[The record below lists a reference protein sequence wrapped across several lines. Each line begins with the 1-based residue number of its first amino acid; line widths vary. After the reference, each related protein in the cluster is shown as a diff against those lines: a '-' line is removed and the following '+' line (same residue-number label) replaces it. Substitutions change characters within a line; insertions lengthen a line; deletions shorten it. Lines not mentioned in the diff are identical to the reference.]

1 MVLEELL
8 TKKKAQRGPLIIIF
22 LLFPISSISIWLVY
36 HVFPSALSIL
46 PLAFI
51 TIAFAPLLHWLFI
64 TEALGEINAPGF
76 APSFI
81 TRHYP
86 LMLFYIFLFL
96 GIVASYALWFS
107 VLPANEAACD
117 FLDSDGKC
125 FFPTREK
132 VFEEQA
138 QVFTAITGRS
148 ITGAAIGFNECKNVA
163 TRSIPACFELIFFN
177 NFWVL
182 NLSIILSFLYG
193 AGAVFIV
200 SWNASVIGTFVG
212 TEILEKSPQAG
223 FERFIGYFPHG
234 SFEVLG
240 YFFGAIAGGILSAG
254 IVLARKKRHALEIII
269 KDAASLLAIAYVFLV
284 IGAIIEAAA
293 IIEPALA
300 SQIIA
305 VEILIMVAVAVML
318 LAKKKAGN
326 PQEFT
331 AK

>member
-8 TKKKAQRGPLIIIF
+8 SKKRAQHGPFIIIF

-86 LMLFYIFLFL
+86 LILFYVFLFL

-107 VLPANEAACD
+107 VLPANEAACT
-117 FLDSDGKC
+117 FFDSGGKC

-132 VFEEQA
+132 VFDEQS
-138 QVFTAITGRS
+138 QVFTAITGKS
-148 ITGAAIGFNECKNVA
+148 ITGRTVGFDECKNPA
-163 TRSIPACFELIFFN
+163 TASLFSCFELIFFN

-182 NLSIILSFLYG
+182 NLSILLSFLYG

-212 TEILEKSPQAG
+212 TEVLEKNPQAG
-223 FERFIGYFPHG
+223 LERFIGYFPHG
-234 SFEVLG
+234 SFEVMG

-254 IVLARKKRHALEIII
+254 IVLAHKKRHALETII
-269 KDAASLLAIAYVFLV
+269 KDAASLLVIAYVFLV
-284 IGAIIEAAA
+284 IGALIEAAA

-300 SQIIA
+300 AQIIT
-305 VEILIMVAVAVML
+305 VEILAMVAVAVIL
-318 LAKKKAGN
+318 LAKKK
-326 PQEFT
+326 
-331 AK
+331 